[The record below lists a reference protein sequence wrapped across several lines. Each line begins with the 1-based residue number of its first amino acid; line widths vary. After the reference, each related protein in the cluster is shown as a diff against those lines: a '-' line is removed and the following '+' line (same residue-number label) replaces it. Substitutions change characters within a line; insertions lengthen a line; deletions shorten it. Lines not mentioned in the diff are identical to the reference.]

1 MSTTEKSYIPATAT
15 KKSFVVTWLLALFLG
30 TFGVDRFY
38 LGKIGTGV
46 VKLLTF
52 GGFGIWT
59 LVDLIITL
67 TGNQKDKYGQPLAE
81 YKENKKMAWIVT
93 AVVWVLN
100 AIISVVTIF
109 TLTATIGAVI
119 EESRQVP
126 GTNSNTLSSPAPTY
140 SAPTQAAPA
149 APAVPK
155 NDDNLQALN
164 SATFYSDSLHMSKA
178 AIYEQLGGEYGQYT
192 PEAAQYAID
201 NLKADY
207 KVNALESA
215 KVLQEE
221 TPQPLDELRDYL
233 ASTDTYGAKFT
244 PEEADY
250 AIQNLK

>member
-1 MSTTEKSYIPATAT
+1 MSTTEKGYMPATAT
-15 KKSFVVTWLLALFLG
+15 RKSFVVTWLLALFLG
-30 TFGVDRFY
+30 TFGADRFY

-46 VKLLTF
+46 LKLLTF

-59 LVDLIITL
+59 LVDMIITL
-67 TGNQKDKYGQPLAE
+67 TGNQKDKHGQPLAE
-81 YKENKKMAWIVT
+81 YEQNKKMAWIVT

-100 AIISVVTIF
+100 AIVSVVTIF

-119 EESRQVP
+119 EESRQVSE
-126 GTNSNTLSSPAPTY
+126 TNSNTLSSPAPTY

-149 APAVPK
+149 APAIEK
-155 NDDNLQALN
+155 SGDKQRALN
-164 SATFYSDSLHMSKA
+164 DATFYSDSLHMSKG

-207 KVNALESA
+207 KVNALETA
-215 KVLQEE
+215 KVLQMEN
-221 TPQPLDELRDYL
+221 PKPLDELRDYL
-233 ASTDTYGAKFT
+233 ASTGTYGAKFT
-244 PEEADY
+244 AEEADY